1 MSELPETILA
11 DGNSAAARRAR
22 VKLQP
27 RDRKGRWIPTGAS
40 IFAMIKGLGG
50 SGVKKYN
57 LKAIGGTATKKG
69 EKNKIRALLTADA
82 PDLGLRKNTVVEIDP
97 ANGELDTQI
106 KLDRDFLKRKGIDPD
121 LQHTLPSTLGKKFDK
136 VEDINPKPA
145 DDLDIELANN
155 GLTDDED
162 KDFRAE
168 RDQEPLAKLPPGME
182 ELSKDELDALT
193 RGGPKAPSDVEKPAG
208 KPPRFPGD
216 KGVPEPTD
224 VSDKPK
230 PPSLDEMLWL
240 GASPAKI
247 EDPKEVFDNPFG
259 NWEKPSVQEYNEAME
274 KPLES
279 MTDEELA
286 KVIAYSQN
294 FARRDPREKNIND
307 FAIEEARRRKL
318 NSDISPE
325 EKAVREKVAEAFYGG
340 EIDPDPEVLLR
351 EVARDGE
358 VPRKRTAAAGLE
370 PGDVIRNAAGEED
383 VVIGVSN
390 VPGSGANQV
399 EIKVQ
404 RENGEIVTVTGD
416 ADRPMSVWGPKRR
429 VQRPA
434 APAAEEAPETDAP
447 EAEAPEAPETSEA
460 PEAPETPEADDSF
473 DSAEEVQAE
482 SLVPPNF
489 PPTDRIDDGSDFDIE
504 NLSEARRK
512 ELRGRKLNPV
522 MDADGTPAMFL
533 NENNELTTAEDPFEI
548 MNALA
553 EAYPNAKFT
562 EDGMALVLHRQKDKD
577 GKIFEVRASNSG
589 KKALVYTMRWT
600 DPETGEVEEFQYKN
614 DAHSIS
620 AALGKYDAEYLLDRV
635 LGRKPEFETLKF
647 GNSSAGM
654 NDTLRKRVEVGF
666 MGSKDPSNTRRK
678 LVGLKENAIRLALGR
693 NAVYH
698 KDGTQKDSEIPSL
711 WDTFDSFI
719 EDRDAA
725 NKEDFYHVLYSIF
738 GRAPMDERSHAEFRS
753 ALREEFSRRYKGKLS
768 NKDTRAFHGLVTSA
782 SERMRGIYR
791 DADPNVRAIRYASK
805 DRTRAIEPG
814 MTVEYTNNV
823 GDKSTVRVTKLV
835 KNTGAQSQGGDIYDF
850 GDYVIIQDADGTS
863 RKINA
868 LKLQILSDQN
878 ADLSTYI
885 PNLSGQALRDRREE
899 LGVFTPSA
907 PDELPGQNSVVSDVP
922 EGPKMVDDIVA
933 GDILPN
939 KQGQP
944 IGEVIAVKPI
954 TSRSGNP
961 GFAFLVRK
969 PDGEE
974 VRVNYAQGT
983 ELELKKA

>member
-1 MSELPETILA
+1 MSELLETILA
-11 DGNSAAARRAR
+11 DGNSSAARRAR
-22 VKLQP
+22 ARLQP
-27 RDRKGRWIPTGAS
+27 RDKKGRWVTTGAAL
-40 IFAMIKGLGG
+40 FANIAGIGRVDG
-50 SGVKKYN
+50 
-57 LKAIGGTATKKG
+57 KAIGGTATKKG
-69 EKNKIRALLTADA
+69 EKNKIRMLVGKGYESKGIPAD
-82 PDLGLRKNTVVEIDP
+82 TVLEVDP
-97 ANGELDTQI
+97 KNGELDTKI
-106 KLDRDFLKRKGIDPD
+106 KLNRDFLKRKGIDPD
-121 LQHTLPSTLGKKFDK
+121 LQHTLPKSLAEQPENL
-136 VEDINPKPA
+136 EDMNPQPA
-145 DDLDIELANN
+145 DDLDIELANG
-155 GLTDDED
+155 GLTDEED

-182 ELSKDELDALT
+182 ELSKEELGKLIDTVPLKEEYG
-193 RGGPKAPSDVEKPAG
+193 RG
-208 KPPRFPGD
+208 PGAMTPD
-216 KGVPEPTD
+216 RLKKSE
-224 VSDKPK
+224 
-230 PPSLDEMLWL
+230 SLDGMLWL
-240 GASPAKI
+240 GVSPVKI
-247 EDPKEVFDNPFG
+247 TDPREVFDNPFG
-259 NWEKPSVQEYNEAME
+259 NWEKPSVEEYDKAME
-274 KPLES
+274 KPFES

-286 KVIAYSQN
+286 KVIAYTRE
-294 FARRDPREKNIND
+294 FARLDFGSKNQND
-307 FAIEEARRRKL
+307 FAIEEARQRKL
-318 NSDISPE
+318 DSDLSPE
-325 EKAVREKVAEAFYGG
+325 EKVVREKVAEAFYGG
-340 EIDPDPEVLLR
+340 DIDPDPEVLLR
-351 EVARDGE
+351 EVAQDGE
-358 VPRKRTAAAGLE
+358 VPRKQTAAAGLE

-390 VPGSGANQV
+390 VPGSGANLV
-399 EIKVQ
+399 ELKVQ

-429 VQRPA
+429 IQRPA
-434 APAAEEAPETDAP
+434 APAAEEAPEADIP
-447 EAEAPEAPETSEA
+447 EAEAPEAPE
-460 PEAPETPEADDSF
+460 APETPETPEAEDSF
-473 DSAEEVQAE
+473 ESAEEVQAE
-482 SLVPPNF
+482 SLVPANF
-489 PPTDRIDDGSDFDIE
+489 PPANRIDDGSDFEIE

-512 ELRGRKLNPV
+512 ELRGRQLNPI
-522 MDADGTPAMFL
+522 MDADGTPSMFL

-654 NDTLRKRVEVGF
+654 DDTLRKRVEVGF
-666 MGSKDPSNTRRK
+666 MGSKDPTNTRRK

-698 KDGTQKDSEIPSL
+698 KNGTQKDSEIPSL

-719 EDRDAA
+719 EDGDAA

-738 GRAPMDERSHAEFRS
+738 GRAPMDEKSHAEFRS
-753 ALREEFSRRYKGKLS
+753 ALREEFSRRYKGKVS
-768 NKDTRAFHGLVTSA
+768 NKETRAFHGLVTSA

-823 GDKSTVRVTKLV
+823 GDKSTVKVTKLV